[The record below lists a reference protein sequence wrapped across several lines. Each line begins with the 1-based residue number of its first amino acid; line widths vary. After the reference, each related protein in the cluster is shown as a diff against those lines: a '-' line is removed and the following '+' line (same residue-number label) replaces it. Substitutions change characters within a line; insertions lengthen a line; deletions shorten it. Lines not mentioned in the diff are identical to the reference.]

1 MFTARC
7 ARAPPPWAPHPGARL
22 LRLRGPLGRS
32 VCALWFQSRCAR
44 PTSLG
49 APPCR
54 STATSARPSGPLHLR
69 ALVSISLR
77 SPHLPGRP
85 TLPLDCYVC
94 ALWFQSRCA
103 RPTSLG
109 APLCRSTAA
118 STQPSGPLH
127 LRALVSISLR
137 SPHLPGRPTL
147 PLDCC
152 VYAALWAAPSARFGF
167 NLAALAPPP
176 WAPHPAA
183 RLLRLR
189 SPLGRSICALA
200 RSSLRSA
207 PRGRSTAVSARP
219 CATLRL
225 LARERASALAQP
237 AKKLRRNWRSGL
249 SAL

>member
-7 ARAPPPWAPHPGARL
+7 ARAPPPWPHPGARL

-85 TLPLDCYVC
+85 TLPLDCCVYAALWAAPSARFGFNLAALAPPPWAPHSAARLLRLRSPLGRSIC

-152 VYAALWAAPSARFGF
+152 VYAALWAAPSARS
-167 NLAALAPPP
+167 LAARCARPP
-176 WAPHPAA
+176 AGA
-183 RLLRLR
+183 RLLCLRGPVRRSVCLLANGPLR
-189 SPLGRSICALA
+189 SLSPRRS
-200 RSSLRSA
+200 
-207 PRGRSTAVSARP
+207 
-219 CATLRL
+219 
-225 LARERASALAQP
+225 
-237 AKKLRRNWRSGL
+237 
-249 SAL
+249 